1 MAEHILVVDDEQRLL
16 DGLRRSLHGRYAV
29 DFATS
34 GADGLARIADAPDP
48 YAVVVSDMMMPV
60 MNGAEFLART
70 REVSPD
76 SVQIILSGQADLTS
90 TIAAVNDGNLF
101 RFLTKPCE
109 PDDLTRALDAAVRQH
124 RLVMAERELLRRT
137 LDGTV
142 ELLTDLMKA
151 TNPLAA
157 ARSEQLR
164 ALVDAVAPPGAW
176 EPRIAAML
184 GQVGLLAIPGEV
196 LDRVRAGA
204 KLDPEAEAL
213 FRGHPQLAYE
223 LISRIPRLERV
234 AEWVAAQPLAPDEE
248 PAGEIGQDQA
258 PYAAAVAL
266 VVGVEAGGSPAA
278 IAVGLTHYPSEL
290 VDSLLR
296 AYTTAKVRK
305 PRKVTGAE
313 LMVGMV
319 VEQDVVTTN
328 GLVLIR
334 GGELLTESMAVRLRH
349 FAQGVGIV
357 EPVAVL
363 A

>member
-1 MAEHILVVDDEQRLL
+1 MAERILMVDDEQRLL
-16 DGLRRSLHGRYAV
+16 DGLRRSLHGRYV
-29 DFATS
+29 IDFSTS
-34 GADGLARIADAPDP
+34 GADALARIEAAPSP

-70 REVSPD
+70 RDVSPD

-109 PDDLTRALDAAVRQH
+109 PDHLTRALDAALHQH
-124 RLVMAERELLRRT
+124 RLVMAERELLQRT

-164 ALVDAVAPPGAW
+164 ALVDAVAPAEAW

-196 LDRVRAGA
+196 LGRVRAGET
-204 KLDPEAEAL
+204 LDSESEAL
-213 FRGHPQLAYE
+213 FHSHPQLAYE
-223 LISRIPRLERV
+223 LVKRIPRLERV
-234 AEWVAAQPLAPDEE
+234 ADWVAAQPLIAGEK
-248 PAGEIGQDQA
+248 PAGEVDEHQA
-258 PYAAAVAL
+258 PYAAAVAF
-266 VVGVEAGGSPAA
+266 VVGVEAGRSPVSVAA
-278 IAVGLTHYPSEL
+278 ELAHYPSEI
-290 VDSLLR
+290 VQSLLR

-305 PRKVTGAE
+305 PRRISGAE

-319 VEQDVVTTN
+319 VDQDIVTN
-328 GLVLIR
+328 SGLVLVR
-334 GGELLTESMAVRLRH
+334 GGELLTETMAIRLRH
-349 FAQGVGIV
+349 FAEGVGIV

-363 A
+363 V

>member
-1 MAEHILVVDDEQRLL
+1 MVDDEQRLL
-16 DGLRRSLHGRYAV
+16 DGLRRALHGRFQV

-34 GADGLARIADAPDP
+34 GADGLARIAKAPTP

-109 PDDLTRALDAAVRQH
+109 PDDLTRAFDAALHQH
-124 RLVMAERELLRRT
+124 RLVMAERELLQRT

-151 TNPLAA
+151 TSPLAA

-164 ALVDAVAPPGAW
+164 ALIDATTPAEAW

-196 LDRVRAGA
+196 LGRVRAGET
-204 KLDPEAEAL
+204 LDQEAEAL
-213 FRGHPQLAYE
+213 FRSHPKLAYE

-234 AEWVAAQPLAPDEE
+234 AEWVASQPLSPGDK
-248 PAGEIGQDQA
+248 PAGQIDQDQA
-258 PYAAAVAL
+258 PYAAAVAF
-266 VVGVEAGGSPAA
+266 VVGVEAGESPTSVAA
-278 IAVGLTHYPSEL
+278 GLTHYPSEL
-290 VDSLLR
+290 VESLLR
-296 AYTTAKVRK
+296 AFTAAKVRK
-305 PRKVTGAE
+305 PRKVSGEE
-313 LMVGMV
+313 LIVGMV
-319 VEQDVVTTN
+319 VDQDVVTTS
-328 GLVLIR
+328 GLVLVR
-334 GGELLTESMAVRLRH
+334 GGELLTESMAIRLRH

-363 A
+363 V

>member
-1 MAEHILVVDDEQRLL
+1 MVDDEQRLL

-34 GADGLARIADAPDP
+34 GAEGLARIADAPTP

-70 REVSPD
+70 REVSAD

-109 PDDLTRALDAAVRQH
+109 PDDLTRALDAALHQH
-124 RLVMAERELLRRT
+124 RLVTAERELLQRT

-151 TNPLAA
+151 TSPFAA

-164 ALVDAVAPPGAW
+164 ALVDAVAPAEAW

-196 LDRVRAGA
+196 LGRVRAGET
-204 KLDPEAEAL
+204 LDEEAETL
-213 FRGHPQLAYE
+213 FRSHPQLAYE
-223 LISRIPRLERV
+223 LIGRIPRLERV
-234 AEWVAAQPLAPDEE
+234 ADWVAAQPLSPDDK
-248 PAGEIGQDQA
+248 PAGQVGQDQV
-258 PYAAAVAL
+258 PYAAAVAF
-266 VVGVEAGGSPAA
+266 VVGVEAGGSPASVA
-278 IAVGLTHYPSEL
+278 AGLTDYPSEL
-290 VDSLLR
+290 VGSLVR
-296 AYTTAKVRK
+296 AYTTATVRK
-305 PRKVTGAE
+305 PRRVTGDE

-319 VEQDVVTTN
+319 VDQDVLTTN
-328 GLVLIR
+328 GLVLVR
-334 GGELLTESMAVRLRH
+334 GGELLTESMAIRLRH

-363 A
+363 V

>member
-1 MAEHILVVDDEQRLL
+1 MVDDEQRLL
-16 DGLRRSLHGRYAV
+16 DGLRRTLHGHYTV

-34 GADGLARIADAPDP
+34 GADGLGRIADAPTP

-70 REVSPD
+70 REVSAD

-109 PDDLTRALDAAVRQH
+109 PDNLTRALDAALHQH
-124 RLVMAERELLRRT
+124 RLVMAERELLQRT

-151 TNPLAA
+151 ASPLAA

-164 ALVDAVAPPGAW
+164 ALVDSVTPPEAW

-184 GQVGLLAIPGEV
+184 GQVGLLAIPAEV
-196 LDRVRAGA
+196 LDHVRAGET
-204 KLDPEAEAL
+204 LDQEAEAL
-213 FRGHPQLAYE
+213 FRSHPKLAYE

-234 AEWVAAQPLAPDEE
+234 AGWVATQPLSP
-248 PAGEIGQDQA
+248 GEKPPGEVDQDQA
-258 PYAAAVAL
+258 PYTAAVAF
-266 VVGVEAGGSPAA
+266 VVGVEAGGSPTSVAA
-278 IAVGLTHYPSEL
+278 GLTHYPSKL
-290 VDSLLR
+290 IDSLLR
-296 AYTTAKVRK
+296 AYTTARVRT

-319 VEQDVVTTN
+319 VDQDVVTTK
-328 GLVLIR
+328 GLVLVR
-334 GGELLTESMAVRLRH
+334 GGELLTDSLAIRLRH
-349 FAQGVGIV
+349 FAEGVGII

-363 A
+363 V

>member
-1 MAEHILVVDDEQRLL
+1 MADRILMVDDEQRLL
-16 DGLRRSLHGRYAV
+16 DGLRRSLHGRYAI
-29 DFATS
+29 DFSTS
-34 GADGLARIADAPDP
+34 GADGLTRIATAPSP

-109 PDDLTRALDAAVRQH
+109 PDNLTRALDAALHQH
-124 RLVMAERELLRRT
+124 RLIMAERELLQRT

-151 TNPLAA
+151 ASPLAA

-164 ALVDAVAPPGAW
+164 ALVDAVAPAGAW

-184 GQVGLLAIPGEV
+184 GQVGLLAIPGE
-196 LDRVRAGA
+196 LLGQVRAGET
-204 KLDPEAEAL
+204 LDHEATTL
-213 FRGHPQLAYE
+213 FRSHPQLAYE
-223 LISRIPRLERV
+223 LIRRIPRLERV
-234 AEWVAAQPLAPDEE
+234 ADWVAAQPLAP
-248 PAGEIGQDQA
+248 GEKPVGQVDHDQL

-266 VVGVEAGGSPAA
+266 VVGIEAGGSPS
-278 IAVGLTHYPSEL
+278 AVATELAHYPSEL
-290 VDSLLR
+290 VDSLVR
-296 AYTTAKVRK
+296 AYTTAKTRK

-313 LMVGMV
+313 FVMGMV
-319 VEQDVVTTN
+319 VNQDVLTAN
-328 GLVLIR
+328 GLVLVR
-334 GGELLTESMAVRLRH
+334 DGELLTESMAIRLRH
-349 FAQGVGIV
+349 FAAGVGIV
-357 EPVAVL
+357 GPVSVL
-363 A
+363 V

>member
-1 MAEHILVVDDEQRLL
+1 MVDDEQRLL
-16 DGLRRSLHGRYAV
+16 DGLRRSLHGRYAI

-34 GADGLARIADAPDP
+34 GADGLAQIAGAPGP

-109 PDDLTRALDAAVRQH
+109 PDHLTRALDAALHQH
-124 RLVMAERELLRRT
+124 QLVIAERELLQRT

-151 TNPLAA
+151 ASPLAA
-157 ARSEQLR
+157 ARSEQVR
-164 ALVDAVAPPGAW
+164 ALVDAVAPAEAW
-176 EPRIAAML
+176 EPRIAALL

-196 LDRVRAGA
+196 LAQVRAGVP
-204 KLDPEAEAL
+204 LDQEAEAL
-213 FRGHPQLAYE
+213 FRSHPRLAYE
-223 LISRIPRLERV
+223 LTRRIPRLERV
-234 AEWVAAQPLAPDEE
+234 AEWVAAQPVAAGAT
-248 PAGEIGQDQA
+248 PAGTVDDDQA
-258 PYAAAVAL
+258 PYAAAIAF
-266 VVGVEAGGSPAA
+266 VVGVEAGGSPASVA
-278 IAVGLTHYPSEL
+278 AGLAGYPREL

-305 PRKVTGAE
+305 PRKVAGAE
-313 LMVGMV
+313 LMVGMMV
-319 VEQDVVTTN
+319 DQDVITTS
-328 GLVLIR
+328 GLVLVR
-334 GGELLTESMAVRLRH
+334 GGELLSETMAIRLRH
-349 FAQGVGIV
+349 FAEGVGIV

-363 A
+363 V